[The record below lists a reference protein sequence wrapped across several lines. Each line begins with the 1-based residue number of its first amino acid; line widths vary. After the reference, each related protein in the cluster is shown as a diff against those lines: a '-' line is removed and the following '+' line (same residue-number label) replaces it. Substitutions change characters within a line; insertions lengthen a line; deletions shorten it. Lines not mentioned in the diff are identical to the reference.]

1 MTRWGWIGIGVA
13 VALAVY
19 AVFLLALLVLGR
31 KTDARA
37 WAGFVPDCVLLFTR
51 LLRDDRVPRRYK
63 LLLGALLVYLSMPFD
78 LIPDF
83 IPVVGAL
90 DDAIIVA
97 IVLRALFRRAGPELV
112 REHWRGPPQSLG
124 LMLRLAGSLPTTDV
138 VREAP

>member
-1 MTRWGWIGIGVA
+1 MWGWVGVGMG

-19 AVFLLALLVLGR
+19 IAFVFALLMLGR

-37 WAGFVPDCVLLFTR
+37 WAGFVPDCAILCAR
-51 LLRDDRVPRRYK
+51 LVRDGRVPRRHK
-63 LLLGALLVYLSMPFD
+63 LLLVALVAYLSMPFD

-97 IVLRALFRRAGPELV
+97 VVLRTLFRSAGAGLV
-112 REHWRGPPQSLG
+112 PEHWPGPQQSLDV
-124 LMLRLAGSLPTTDV
+124 MLGLAGGS
-138 VREAP
+138 

>member
-1 MTRWGWIGIGVA
+1 VSVWGWIGVGVG

-19 AVFLLALLVLGR
+19 AAFVLTLLVLGR

-37 WAGFVPDCVLLFTR
+37 WAGFVPDCVILCTR
-51 LLRDDRVPRRYK
+51 LLRDSRVPRRHK
-63 LLLGALLVYLSMPFD
+63 LLLGALVVYLSMPFD

-97 IVLRALFRRAGPELV
+97 IVLRTLFRRAGPDLV
-112 REHWRGPPQSLG
+112 REHWSGPQPSLEV
-124 LMLRLAGSLPTTDV
+124 MLRLAGES
-138 VREAP
+138 